1 VVQYICHNNSFYN
14 DFLYIFIFLL
24 REVYERTKHK
34 KTGDILFMAG
44 EKGSYRLYTEIPKE
58 LSDNDEFK
66 LVVNLP
72 NNEGKSDRFVYHI
85 NSKAEE

>member
-1 VVQYICHNNSFYN
+1 
-14 DFLYIFIFLL
+14 
-24 REVYERTKHK
+24 
-34 KTGDILFMAG
+34 LFMAG
-44 EKGSYRLYTEIPKE
+44 EKGSYRLYTEITKE